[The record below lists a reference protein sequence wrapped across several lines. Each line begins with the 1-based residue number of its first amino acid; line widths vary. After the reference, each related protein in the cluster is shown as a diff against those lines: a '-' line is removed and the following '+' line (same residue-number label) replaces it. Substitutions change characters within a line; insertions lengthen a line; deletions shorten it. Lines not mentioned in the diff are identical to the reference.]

1 MASVMHPAFR
11 RWAAPAA
18 LFAFALMP
26 PAALGQGPAS
36 PAVTFE
42 SPAGARPAGTVDT
55 LEPYSRILP
64 SGRIVSPAGKSVV
77 TGMGALG
84 VALTPDDRFAIVS
97 NGAEGQGDE
106 VSALDGITRG
116 GSSLAVVDTAS
127 LEVVDRYRAPG
138 ESFFAGIVALR
149 DPLNAANVLVLASG
163 GPQNAVYAFD
173 LDGSGHLT
181 RDAHHTIAV
190 PSTDARSASAGHAYP
205 STIALAPDGSRAYVV
220 DHLGGDVISI
230 DPATRA
236 TSGTAV
242 AVGFFPFAAAV
253 VRSQLAVANEGLG
266 AYAPLAEAAAAPPFA
281 TVPED
286 LQRASSLSLIAL
298 DASGSFV
305 PPQLALPLDRRPDGL
320 RIAGGAQPA
329 ALVAMRTKPY
339 LFVAMSN
346 VDRVATVALAGS
358 PVVAGG
364 TELRLFDRGPYGTQP
379 SALVLSRDE
388 KRLYVALAGI
398 NAIAVLDASDPQHL
412 HRLGLIPTG
421 WYPVALALSHDGR
434 SLYVVNAK
442 GIGQDRG
449 FQGDRP
455 LAVSPRGNVLE
466 VAGDSSAVWSTLE
479 RIDLGDVN
487 LHVSTAHALGYQRS
501 VRPARHDK
509 IVPLLGT
516 SRSRTLR
523 HVVVIVESS
532 KTYDAMLGDLADA
545 SGAAYGPGDPGLVA
559 YDRSLTPNLH
569 ALAQT
574 FGLAGNFYA
583 DAWSS
588 RAAPQFAA
596 AGLAA
601 LFTERFAFESPAA
614 GLGYGQDPEDYPR
627 AGYIFNALALHD
639 RSFRDYGEFVQV
651 TGYAPDSAGTGLGG
665 RFAFDTPAP
674 LALMGH
680 VDLQYASLN
689 AHVRDTARA
698 AEFVRD
704 FDTLAQAGETPEFTY
719 VSLPGDRGVAGK
731 DLPPLADQVADGD
744 RALGTIVAYLTHSAQ
759 WRSTAIFIM
768 AGDSALSRD
777 HVNLQRA
784 YAIVVSPYAKR
795 HFLGMRHTST
805 AGVLKTE
812 EEILGLPP
820 LSLGDALATDLS
832 DFFSPKADLTPFEPK

>member
-1 MASVMHPAFR
+1 MYAVLR
-11 RWAAPAA
+11 RFAALAA
-18 LFAFALMP
+18 LFAFVSA
-26 PAALGQGPAS
+26 PAALAQGPAA

-42 SPAGARPAGTVDT
+42 SPAGTRPAGTIDT
-55 LEPYSRILP
+55 LEPYSRVLP

-97 NGAEGQGDE
+97 NGAESQSEE
-106 VSALDGITRG
+106 VSALDGLTRG
-116 GSSLAVVDTAS
+116 GASLAVVDTTS
-127 LEVVDRYRAPG
+127 LVVVDRYRAPG

-149 DPLNAANVLVLASG
+149 DPLNAANVLVLAAG
-163 GPQNAVYAFD
+163 GAQNAVYAFD
-173 LDGSGHLT
+173 LDAAGHLT
-181 RDAHHTIAV
+181 RDARHTIAI
-190 PSTDARSASAGHAYP
+190 PPTDAHSASAGHAYP
-205 STIALAPDGSRAYVV
+205 STIALSPDGSRAYVV
-220 DHLGGDVISI
+220 DHLGGDVIAI
-230 DPATRA
+230 DPATRS
-236 TSGTAV
+236 TSGAAV
-242 AVGFFPFAAAV
+242 AVGFFPFAAGV
-253 VRSQLAVANEGLG
+253 TRSQLVVANEGLG
-266 AYAPLAEAAAAPPFA
+266 AYTALAEPAAAPPFA

-286 LQRASSLSLIAL
+286 LQRASSLSLLSL

-305 PPQLALPLDRRPDGL
+305 APQLALPLDRRPDGL

-346 VDRVATVALAGS
+346 VDRVATVSLAGS
-358 PVVAGG
+358 PIVAGG

-379 SALVLSRDE
+379 SALVLSKDE

-455 LAVSPRGNVLE
+455 LALSPRGNVLE

-479 RIDLGDVN
+479 RIDLGDIN
-487 LHVSTAHALGYQRS
+487 LHVSTAHALGYQRT

-516 SRSRTLR
+516 ARSRAIR

-532 KTYDAMLGDLADA
+532 KTYDAMLGDLSDA
-545 SGAAYGPGDPGLVA
+545 AGAPYGPGDPGLVA
-559 YDRSLTPNLH
+559 YDRSVTPNLH

-574 FGLAGNFYA
+574 FGLTANFYA
-583 DAWSS
+583 DAWS
-588 RAAPQFAA
+588 AQPAPQFVA

-601 LFTERFAFESPAA
+601 LFTERNAFESPAP
-614 GLGYGQDPEDYPR
+614 GLGNSQDPEDYPR
-627 AGYIFNALALHD
+627 SGYIFNALALHD

-651 TGYAPDSAGTGLGG
+651 TGYAPDAGGTGLGG
-665 RFAFDTPAP
+665 RFTFDTPAP

-680 VDLQYASLN
+680 IDLQYAGVN

-698 AEFVRD
+698 TEFVRD
-704 FDTLAQAGETPEFTY
+704 FDTLVQAGEMPEFTY
-719 VSLPGDRGVAGK
+719 VALPGDRGVTGK
-731 DLPPLADQVADGD
+731 DLPPLSDQVADGD
-744 RALGTIVAYLTHSAQ
+744 RALGTIVGYLTHSPQ
-759 WRSTAIFIM
+759 WRSTAIFIL

-777 HVNLQRA
+777 HVSLQRA

-795 HFLGMRHTST
+795 HFLGLRHVST